1 MFISSTMK
9 LGAGL
14 KYEIEVWNTLK
25 KTFQKD
31 EAIAIHHYPMFFNAG
46 ATSREIDI
54 LFLHQQLGLFV
65 IEVKGVPIQ
74 KIDKIQGH
82 RWYFKNFRSE
92 SEAPYQ
98 QANQQMYM
106 LVNDLNKN
114 LLVGKRLNQFTV
126 VALPMVSKAEWCNKG
141 FNQQLNVPTPI
152 FKDDLQ
158 SPEAFR
164 TKIESFTQDVKDRP
178 LSEQDWLR
186 IQMYFDLDL
195 QVKTEVETSQ
205 NSLDVVDG
213 QAGQEIRIPGTYQ
226 MKYQIQLFSRL
237 YIFPTVEDFVT
248 NKEDV
253 HKLLME
259 GVKIY
264 IFTYDKRLKVKCEED
279 HSEFIGEYQLTIYIG
294 QAAKSMPYSHFDNGQ
309 VREDILITLSEHFP
323 EFNKGQFT
331 AIHYS
336 AMTQEMIT
344 AGAGTGKTH
353 VMIDRILYLLISE
366 RVPLKDI
373 IMLTFTNASTNEM
386 KKRLEQKFISL
397 FDLTNQAKYLQFA
410 EEVRDMQIS
419 TIHSYAKKIIQRL
432 AHEVGLGK
440 NVKLRSFVYEKQQII
455 QQLID
460 NYFADKPVDFF
471 KKHGLRY
478 YDFTKFVYEMW
489 AEMEK
494 KGLSTL
500 EIEEL
505 KWGKTLEKSS
515 EISKLLQDIF
525 KKCENEIDEIKLQQN
540 AITMGDVIRKLKDF
554 TKKPETL
561 KQLDYGRFMFIDEFQ
576 DSDDVQIE
584 LIAQLQTVLHYNLF
598 VVGDIKQSIY
608 RFRGAD
614 YRSFDELDK
623 RKMPNSEFKKIPLQH
638 NYRSSKQ
645 ILDKMHA
652 LFEIWGSMDEP
663 LLTYLE
669 NDRLK
674 SYAPSLY
681 GKRDWIIEEYN
692 KKKDWEKI
700 VREMLQNA
708 IKTRALPNST
718 IAIIVRFNYQAREM
732 KRVCNEL
739 GITTTENLDGTFFK
753 SSVVKDFHLLL
764 QGLIYPNEP
773 KFLLNALETPY
784 FNYQIPYQVLMMYK
798 GDKEKLVAFVNEK
811 SNDVINKYVR
821 LLRENSAMTI
831 IQKLIYESKVLQ
843 RMQYNFEQQGKTPE
857 VAKLEAMKYE
867 RNLQHLMTII
877 EKNFDQQQLSLY
889 TLLNWLTLQ
898 MNTNRSENEP
908 PINKDLAIMT
918 ITTVHRSKGLEYDT
932 VIIPI
937 TDQPYNKVKS
947 NFYIEE
953 GIELK
958 KDQKRR
964 IGWSLK
970 DYKNDVFADL
980 SGIENVEQ
988 MKEEVRLLYVAFTRA
1003 EQRIMV
1009 LLPKT
1014 KVSDSWS
1021 YLLDDAGL
1029 EGNKLL

>member
-1 MFISSTMK
+1 MK

-31 EAIAIHHYPMFFNAG
+31 EAFAIHHYPMFFNAG

-65 IEVKGVPIQ
+65 IEVKGVPIE

-82 RWYFKNFRSE
+82 LWYFKNFRSE
-92 SEAPYQ
+92 SEAPYH
-98 QANQQMYM
+98 QAKQQMYM

-114 LLVGKRLNQFTV
+114 LLMGKRLNQFTV
-126 VALPMVSKAEWCNKG
+126 IALPMVNEAEWCEKG
-141 FNQQLNVPTPI
+141 FNQQLSVPTPI

-164 TKIESFTQDVKDRP
+164 KKIESFTQDVKDRP

-186 IQMYFDLDL
+186 IQMYFNLDI
-195 QVKTEVETSQ
+195 QEKTEVETPQ
-205 NSLDVVDG
+205 NLLDVVKE

-226 MKYQIQLFSRL
+226 MKYRMQLFSRL

-248 NKEDV
+248 NKEEV
-253 HKLLME
+253 QKLLMD

-264 IFTYDKRLKVKCEED
+264 IFTYDRQVKEKCEED
-279 HSEFIGEYQLTIYIG
+279 YSAFLREYQLDVYIG
-294 QAAKSMPYSHFDNGQ
+294 QAAKSLRESHFDNGQ
-309 VREDILITLSEHFP
+309 GIEAMLNTLCEHFP
-323 EFNKGQFT
+323 EFNKGQFM
-331 AIHYS
+331 AIHSS
-336 AMTQEMIT
+336 AKTQEMIT

-353 VMIDRILYLLISE
+353 VMIDRILYLLICE

-386 KKRLEQKFISL
+386 KKRLEQKFIIL

-419 TIHSYAKKIIQRL
+419 TIHSFAKKIIQRL
-432 AHEVGLGK
+432 AHEIGLGK
-440 NVKLRSFVYEKQQII
+440 NVKLRSFVYEKQLVI

-460 NYFADKPVDFF
+460 DYFADKPVDFF
-471 KKHGLRY
+471 KNHGLSY
-478 YDFTKFVYEMW
+478 YEFTNFVCDMW
-489 AEMEK
+489 EEMEK
-494 KGLSTL
+494 KGLSKQ
-500 EIEEL
+500 EIL
-505 KWGKTLEKSS
+505 MLRWGKTLKKSS
-515 EISKLLQDIF
+515 EISKLLQEIF
-525 KKCENEIDEIKLQQN
+525 EKCETEIDKIKQQQN

-554 TKKPETL
+554 TANPETL
-561 KQLDYGRFMFIDEFQ
+561 KQLDHGRFIFVDEFQ

-584 LIAQLQTVLHYNLF
+584 LIAKLQTVLNYNLF

-623 RKMPNSEFKKIPLQH
+623 RKMPDSEFKKIPLQH

-645 ILDKMHA
+645 ILDKMHT

-669 NDRLK
+669 KDRLI
-674 SYAPSLY
+674 SSAPSLY
-681 GKRDWIIEEYN
+681 GKRDWIIEEYG
-692 KKKDWEKI
+692 KKKDWQKI
-700 VREMLQNA
+700 VRDMLQNA
-708 IKTRALPNST
+708 TKTRALPNST
-718 IAIIVRFNYQAREM
+718 IAVIVRFNYQAREM
-732 KRVCNEL
+732 KRICNEL
-739 GITTTENLDGTFFK
+739 GITTTENLDGTFFTTP
-753 SSVVKDFHLLL
+753 VVKHFHLLL

-784 FNYQIPYQVLMMYK
+784 FNYQIPYQVLMLYK
-798 GDKEKLVAFVNEK
+798 GNKEQLVSFICEK
-811 SNDVINKYVR
+811 SKDVINKYVK
-821 LLRENSAMTI
+821 LLRENSSMTV
-831 IQKLIYESKVLQ
+831 IQKIIYESKILQ
-843 RMQYNFEQQGKTPE
+843 MMQYNFEQQGKTPE
-857 VAKLEAMKYE
+857 VAKLEALKYE

-908 PINKDLAIMT
+908 SINKDLAIMT

-937 TDQPYNKVKS
+937 TDYPYNKVKS
-947 NFYIEE
+947 KIYIEE
-953 GIELK
+953 GNEI
-958 KDQKRR
+958 QTGQNRR

-970 DYKNDVFADL
+970 KFKNVVFDDL
-980 SGIENVEQ
+980 SEVENVEK

-1009 LLPKT
+1009 LLPKG

-1021 YLLDDAGL
+1021 HLLKEAGL
-1029 EGNKLL
+1029 KGNKLL